1 MLCVCTC
8 VCIEITD
15 QGDSDKIPCAI
26 YFQIEETILGYLA
39 WKSDSPLFNAIDAAG
54 SVPTYQEVLLP
65 DGPAMGYSPFQS
77 RVRGSGRGL

>member
-1 MLCVCTC
+1 MSC
-8 VCIEITD
+8 
-15 QGDSDKIPCAI
+15 DSVFLVPST
-26 YFQIEETILGYLA
+26 FQIEETILGYLA

-77 RVRGSGRGL
+77 RIRGSGRGQS